1 MGILVSTGRGG
12 VGKTSFIALALKYL
26 RDGKRP
32 SDAEHPQDAKRI
44 LAVDADPDQSLAM
57 MLGVDL
63 EKEGVRTVSEIIFD
77 VRDAAV
83 DESVGKA
90 IPARPDQIEFLFHQ
104 GGLYEGPGFD
114 FFALGAKWTAGCYC
128 LPNHWL
134 KALMEKISP
143 HYDFTLIDSPAGLEH
158 LNRRIT
164 TQVESIFAI
173 LDGTKKSFA
182 NISRSKRLIGAIG
195 IHTENFYIVANHIFP
210 QGTEPAAEMLPEGTK
225 FLGSV
230 FRDEEVAR
238 RTIEG
243 ESLLDLPEDSPAYVS
258 ATKVLKKA
266 GYQK

>member
-1 MGILVSTGRGG
+1 MGMLVSTGRGG

-26 RDGKRP
+26 RNGR
-32 SDAEHPQDAKRI
+32 SASSGKRI

-77 VRDAAV
+77 VKDGTV

-164 TQVESIFAI
+164 TQVEGIFAI
-173 LDGTKKSFA
+173 LDGTKKSFN
-182 NISRSKRLIGAIG
+182 NISTSKKLIGAIG
-195 IHTENFYIVANHIFP
+195 IHTENFYIVGNHIFP
-210 QGTEPAAEMLPEGTK
+210 EDREPDGELLPEGTK
-225 FLGSV
+225 FLGSIS
-230 FRDEEVAR
+230 RDEEVAR
-238 RTIEG
+238 RSVEG
-243 ESLLDLPEDSPAYVS
+243 ESLLDLSDNSPAYLSVIE
-258 ATKVLKKA
+258 VLKKA
-266 GYQK
+266 GY